1 VYNILLTVHIIS
13 AGMWLTNFI
22 FSGLMN
28 NQLKGKNLK
37 ENSSLVKF
45 YLQYSNILGMIGSLI
60 ILFTGV
66 FLVVSSSLFGF
77 FTMKANHWLTTKQII
92 MVVILLLT
100 FISLIPRAK
109 KLKAVL
115 SGNSA
120 SDGQTELKAFN
131 KINFILNVLVLINFL
146 FALSHR
152 IMG

>member
-1 VYNILLTVHIIS
+1 
-13 AGMWLTNFI
+13 MWLTNFI

-28 NQLKGKNLK
+28 NQLKGKDLK

-66 FLVVSSSLFGF
+66 FLVVSSSHFGF

-120 SDGQTELKAFN
+120 SDGQTELKAFS